1 MSCEDV
7 SEPAQHTVKRE
18 THPALRCARLVE
30 EDENESRPESTKH
43 GDQADYQ
50 AHDQCRRNQV
60 AQCLHAQEAREGIAL
75 HGLEHVVFG
84 DVENFWVVAALLLNR
99 GRHVMRNGARE
110 RDLSLGSRE
119 EERVQDLLRG
129 RSDILTIYSVRGRVR
144 VGHVART
151 AEFGAWS
158 HGAGAALGR
167 VVALVLTQER
177 RHLRI
182 LVSLLFR

>member
-60 AQCLHAQEAREGIAL
+60 AQCLHAQEAREGVAL
-75 HGLEHVVFG
+75 HGLEDVVFG
-84 DVENFWVVAALLLNR
+84 DVENF
-99 GRHVMRNGARE
+99 
-110 RDLSLGSRE
+110 
-119 EERVQDLLRG
+119 
-129 RSDILTIYSVRGRVR
+129 
-144 VGHVART
+144 
-151 AEFGAWS
+151 
-158 HGAGAALGR
+158 
-167 VVALVLTQER
+167 
-177 RHLRI
+177 
-182 LVSLLFR
+182 